1 MFDDRLA
8 CLRKAKGISMRQCA
22 NELGIPYT
30 TYVSYEKNERD
41 PKSEQLIELADYF
54 NVSIDYLLGRTKEQ
68 KVNKEVANN
77 LVLTKHEEQVLT
89 SYRNKTEMQNAV
101 DTLLNVPSL
110 IEVKSVA
117 RSSDYHKP
125 YKETITAEQL
135 KLLQSQEQPSS
146 DDDLWQ

>member
-101 DTLLNVPSL
+101 DTLLNVQNL

-117 RSSDYHKP
+117 RSSDYHGM
-125 YKETITAEQL
+125 YKEEITAEQL
-135 KLLQSQEQPSS
+135 ELLQSQEQPSS

>member
-68 KVNKEVANN
+68 KVNKEVSNS

-135 KLLQSQEQPSS
+135 ELLQSQEQPSS

>member
-68 KVNKEVANN
+68 KVNKEVSNS

-135 KLLQSQEQPSS
+135 ELLQSQEQPSS
-146 DDDLWQ
+146 DDDL

>member
-68 KVNKEVANN
+68 KVNKEVSNN

-101 DTLLNVPSL
+101 DTLLNVQSL
-110 IEVKSVA
+110 VEVKSVA

-135 KLLQSQEQPSS
+135 ELLQSQEQPSS
-146 DDDLWQ
+146 DDDL

>member
-146 DDDLWQ
+146 DDDL

>member
-54 NVSIDYLLGRTKEQ
+54 NVSIDYLLGRTEEQ
-68 KVNKEVANN
+68 KVNKEVSNN

-135 KLLQSQEQPSS
+135 ELLQSQEQPSS

>member
-101 DTLLNVPSL
+101 DTLLNVQNL

-117 RSSDYHKP
+117 RSSDYHGM
-125 YKETITAEQL
+125 YKEEITAEQL
-135 KLLQSQEQPSS
+135 ELLQSQEQPSS
-146 DDDLWQ
+146 DDDL

>member
-68 KVNKEVANN
+68 KVNKEVSNN

-101 DTLLNVPSL
+101 DTLLNVQTL
-110 IEVKSVA
+110 VEVKSVA

-135 KLLQSQEQPSS
+135 ELLQSQEQPSS
-146 DDDLWQ
+146 DDDL

>member
-54 NVSIDYLLGRTKEQ
+54 NVSIDYLLGRTEEQ
-68 KVNKEVANN
+68 KVNKEVSNN

-135 KLLQSQEQPSS
+135 ELLQSQEQPSS
-146 DDDLWQ
+146 DDDL